1 MKRWWSQRILR
12 FCQRALG
19 SIQLPNYP
27 IARIYLYTW
36 VLAAPLHHILW
47 SNVEQG
53 LKDPYH
59 LFSETEKHQAATIFG
74 FSVALPHLQ
83 AEQRVQKNP
92 GQLAGK
98 QPRSRQSSPNRSRSP
113 CTPRRASPQAGSDG
127 NFMKFHQRSPRWTF
141 VLLQAHESCL
151 GESQVELPSAMIY
164 RYQGVSFGIPWS
176 LLIHFTIMKTSG
188 KGIDPSLLIK
198 DCRYHTMNRLPVN
211 TNV

>member
-1 MKRWWSQRILR
+1 MFLR
-12 FCQRALG
+12 C
-19 SIQLPNYP
+19 
-27 IARIYLYTW
+27 

-47 SNVEQG
+47 NNVEQG
-53 LKDPYH
+53 LKDHYH
-59 LFSETEKHQAATIFG
+59 LFSETEKHQASTIFG

-127 NFMKFHQRSPRWTF
+127 NFMKSQQCSPHWTF

-151 GESQVELPSAMIY
+151 GENQVELPSAIKWWTSRRQFCYSMIT
-164 RYQGVSFGIPWS
+164 VDS
-176 LLIHFTIMKTSG
+176 LG
-188 KGIDPSLLIK
+188 KESILRLLK
-198 DCRYHTMNRLPVN
+198 GCRCHAITQLPEYSN
-211 TNV
+211 L